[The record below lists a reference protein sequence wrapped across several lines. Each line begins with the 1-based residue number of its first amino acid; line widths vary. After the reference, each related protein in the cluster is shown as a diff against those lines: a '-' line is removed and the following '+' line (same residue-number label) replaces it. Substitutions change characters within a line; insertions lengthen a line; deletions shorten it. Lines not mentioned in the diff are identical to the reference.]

1 VKAVLRSG
9 ETMTEDK
16 ARKGPMPR
24 FGIEHL
30 VYTMMIL
37 RGDVRVSRHAL
48 AERLDLGEGS
58 VRSVIRQLKEIGMID
73 VSRRGVVLTAKG
85 ESFLDDLG
93 LLFIPVVSEKGKGV
107 FLAATVVKGGADRMG
122 NGMDPLYAAI
132 RAGAEDVSVYVI
144 RNGMMPVQEYMP
156 DFENGRFD
164 VPVGDNAGEG
174 DAVVLC
180 GSPSERTAKLAA
192 VAACMKGSSY
202 QLGET

>member
-1 VKAVLRSG
+1 
-9 ETMTEDK
+9 MTEDR

-37 RGDVRVSRHAL
+37 RGGVRTSRHVL

-58 VRSVIRQLKEIGMID
+58 IRSVIRQLKGIGMID

-93 LLFIPVVSEKGKGV
+93 LLFIPVVSAKGKGV
-107 FLAATVVKGGADRMG
+107 FLVATVVKGGADRMG

-144 RNGMMPVQEYMP
+144 RNGVMPVQEYMP

-164 VPVGDNAGEG
+164 VSLCDDAGEG
-174 DAVVLC
+174 DAIVLC
-180 GSPSERTAKLAA
+180 GSPSERTARLAA
-192 VAACMKGSSY
+192 VAACMRGT
-202 QLGET
+202 QHRLVET